1 MFTGIVEEVGE
12 ILRLQPFGEGARAVI
27 GCRRVVE
34 DLQLGDSICVSGVC
48 LTAVEKGSNSFT
60 ADVSAETLRRSWLAQ
75 AKSGQAVNL
84 ERAMAAGGRL
94 GGHLVNGH
102 VDGIGQVLQAPSGAR
117 GGEWWF
123 SLPVALE
130 RYVVEKGSIAV
141 DGISLT
147 VAGLQPGKFSVA
159 IIPATVRET
168 NLKTRKTGDLVN
180 LEVDILA
187 KYVEKLLS
195 AQMAAAGSGSLSKTL
210 SEFGYL

>member
-1 MFTGIVEEVGE
+1 MGE
-12 ILRLQPFGEGARAVI
+12 ILRFQPSGDGARAVI
-27 GCRRVVE
+27 GCRQVVE
-34 DLQLGDSICVSGVC
+34 DLRLGDSICVSGIC
-48 LTAVEKGSNSFT
+48 LTAVEKGRASFA
-60 ADVSAETLRRSWLAQ
+60 ADVSAETLRRSWLAR
-75 AKSGQAVNL
+75 AEAGDRVNL

-102 VDGIGQVLQAPSGAR
+102 VDGVGQVLQAPSGDR
-117 GGEWWF
+117 SGEWRF
-123 SLPVALE
+123 SLPEALE

-168 NLKTRKTGDLVN
+168 NLKTRKAGDPVN

-195 AQMAAAGSGSLSKTL
+195 AQLAAAGSGSLFKTL

>member
-1 MFTGIVEEVGE
+1 MGE
-12 ILRLQPFGEGARAVI
+12 ILRLQPSGEGARTVI

-34 DLQLGDSICVSGVC
+34 DLRLGDSICVSGVC
-48 LTAVEKGSNSFT
+48 LTAVEKGSDSFA

-75 AKSGQAVNL
+75 AKAGQAVNL

-102 VDGIGQVLQAPSGAR
+102 VDGVGQVLQAPSGER

-123 SLPVALE
+123 SLPEALE
-130 RYVVEKGSIAV
+130 RYVVEKGSIAL

-147 VAGLQPGKFSVA
+147 VAGLRPGKFSVA

-168 NLKTRKTGDLVN
+168 NLKTRKTGDPVN

-195 AQMAAAGSGSLSKTL
+195 AQMTAAGSGSLSKTL

>member
-1 MFTGIVEEVGE
+1 MGK
-12 ILRLQPFGEGARAVI
+12 ILRLQPSGEGARAVI
-27 GCRRVVE
+27 GCRRVLE
-34 DLQLGDSICVSGVC
+34 DLRLGDSICVSGVC
-48 LTAVEKGSNSFT
+48 LTAVEKGTSSFS
-60 ADVSAETLRRSWLAQ
+60 ADVSAETLRRSWLAG
-75 AKSGQAVNL
+75 AKAGQAVNL

-102 VDGIGQVLQAPSGAR
+102 VDGVGQVLQAPSGER

-123 SLPVALE
+123 SLPEALE

-168 NLKTRKTGDLVN
+168 NLKTRKTGDPVN

-195 AQMAAAGSGSLSKTL
+195 AQMASSGSGSLSRTL